1 MAEHSEVTP
10 EVFEEKLNAKLIK
23 VDERMKWKE
32 SLFLASVTGV
42 SAFVAFG
49 STLAMAKR
57 KDPKMFSKGLFA
69 SSELPESGTALAMRA
84 LKYGTMYAVTGC
96 GLLFYGIW
104 KLSGAE
110 NLQDFRMRMGA
121 ILPRI
126 TKEGAQG
133 RTEFENFTDFMN
145 YVSKKPGDRE
155 SK

>member
-1 MAEHSEVTP
+1 MAEHSEMNP
-10 EVFEEKLNAKLIK
+10 EVFDEKLNSKLIK
-23 VDERMKWKE
+23 VDDRIKWKE
-32 SLFLASVTGV
+32 TMFLASVTGV

-69 SSELPESGTALAMRA
+69 SSELPESGAALAMRA
-84 LKYGTMYAVTGC
+84 LKYGTIYAVTGC
-96 GLLFYGIW
+96 GLLFYGVW

-110 NLQDFRMRMGA
+110 NLHDFRMRMGA
-121 ILPRI
+121 ALPRI

-145 YVSKKPGDRE
+145 YVTKKSDD
-155 SK
+155 KDK